1 MKYTGE
7 KCSACGEV
15 FTDNDDVVVCPE
27 CGTPQHRE
35 CYRMNGECVN
45 QVRHGDFRWKSTVN
59 AAPPTEVSEDT
70 TENTD
75 NTANPEVRRIE
86 VKSFEE
92 FIEENMKVLDKEE
105 KDGCSFREVLDFVHN
120 NVLYY
125 MPVFTGI
132 RNFGKKI
139 SFNLS
144 CFLFPQLQFAYRK
157 MWFWAIFTSVLS
169 IILIIPM
176 MISLIVS
183 NTGVMPTRV
192 VEAVNSNADLVNTL
206 MEICNGADL
215 LMRLLL
221 CLFGNRLYY
230 KFTVKSIRRMKK
242 DGRSITKEQLV
253 SAGGV
258 RISNI
263 ILMSLITFALTFG
276 TMSILM
282 LVLPMIF

>member
-7 KCSACGEV
+7 KCICCGNI
-15 FTDNDDVVVCPE
+15 FADTDDVVVCPE
-27 CGTPQHRE
+27 CATPQHRE

-45 QVRHGDFRWKSTVN
+45 QVRHGADFKWKSTVN
-59 AAPPTEVSEDT
+59 IAPPTE
-70 TENTD
+70 NTME
-75 NTANPEVRRIE
+75 NPEVRRIE
-86 VKSFEE
+86 VKSFDE
-92 FIEENMKVLDKEE
+92 FIEENLKTFDKEE
-105 KDGCSFREVLDFVHN
+105 KDGCSFKEVLDFVHN

-157 MWFWAIFTSVLS
+157 MWFWAIFTSILS

-176 MISLIVS
+176 MISLIIS
-183 NTGVMPTRV
+183 SPSAMPTRV
-192 VEAVNSNADLVNTL
+192 VEAVNNNADLVNTL
-206 MEICNGADL
+206 MEICNGIDL

-230 KFTVKSIRRMKK
+230 NFVTKSIRRMKK
-242 DGRSITKEQLV
+242 NNKNITKMQV
-253 SAGGV
+253 VRAGGV
-258 RISNI
+258 RIANI
-263 ILMSLITFALTFG
+263 ILMSLIMFALTFS
-276 TMSILM
+276 TMGILM

>member
-7 KCSACGEV
+7 KCTCCGNI
-15 FTDNDDVVVCPE
+15 FTDTDDVVVCPE

-45 QVRHGDFRWKSTVN
+45 KVRHSADFRWSGLAGNVV
-59 AAPPTEVSEDT
+59 PPAETPDETID
-70 TENTD
+70 TEN
-75 NTANPEVRRIE
+75 PQIRHIE
-86 VKSFEE
+86 VKTIDE
-92 FIEENMKVLDKEE
+92 FIEENLKVLDKEE
-105 KDGCSFREVLDFVHN
+105 KDGCSFKEVLDFVN
-120 NVLYY
+120 KNVLYY

-132 RNFGKKI
+132 RNFGRKI

-157 MWFWAIFTSVLS
+157 MWFWAVFTSVLS

-183 NTGVMPTRV
+183 NPGTMPTRV
-192 VEAVNSNADLVNTL
+192 VEAVNNNADLVNSL
-206 MEICNGADL
+206 MEICNGIDL
-215 LMRLLL
+215 IMRLLL

-230 KFTVKSIRRMKK
+230 KFTVRSIRRIKK
-242 DGRSITKEQLV
+242 ECGEDITKEQLV

-258 RISNI
+258 RITNI
-263 ILMSLITFALTFG
+263 ILMAVIMFALTFG
-276 TMSILM
+276 TMSFLM
-282 LVLPMIF
+282 IILPMIF

>member
-7 KCSACGEV
+7 KCICCGKI
-15 FTDNDDVVVCPE
+15 FTETDDVVVCPD

-45 QVRHGDFRWKSTVN
+45 KVRHSENFKWWC
-59 AAPPTEVSEDT
+59 APPAETADETPDNEDA
-70 TENTD
+70 EKIK
-75 NTANPEVRRIE
+75 VVRIE
-86 VKSFEE
+86 VNSFDE
-92 FIEENMKVLDKEE
+92 FVEENLKLLDKEE
-105 KDGCSFREVLDFVHN
+105 KDGCSFREVLDFVHK

-132 RNFGKKI
+132 RNFGRKI
-139 SFNLS
+139 SFNLP

-169 IILIIPM
+169 IILVIPM

-183 NTGVMPTRV
+183 NPGTMPARV
-192 VEAVNSNADLVNTL
+192 VEAVNSNADFVNAL
-206 MEICNGADL
+206 MEICSGADL

-230 KFTVKSIRRMKK
+230 KFTVKSIRNMKK
-242 DGRSITKEQLV
+242 NGGSITKEQLIN
-253 SAGGV
+253 AGGV

-263 ILMSLITFALTFG
+263 ILMSLITFALIFG

-282 LVLPMIF
+282 LILPIIF